1 MNPQCSFGCHRD
13 RNEAMRSTGKS
24 EVYASVSP
32 KFGPC
37 HAIANGSTR
46 GRRPVMRVTPQ
57 KGGTARV
64 LTSRMPIGP
73 RGEMKPSPYH
83 PRSCAYC
90 YKGPLG

>member
-1 MNPQCSFGCHRD
+1 
-13 RNEAMRSTGKS
+13 MRATGKN

-57 KGGTARV
+57 KGGTGADLPDAHRAPGGDKGQPIPPTVMHVSLQGAARV
-64 LTSRMPIGP
+64 GASTRQ
-73 RGEMKPSPYH
+73 Y
-83 PRSCAYC
+83 AQNT
-90 YKGPLG
+90 